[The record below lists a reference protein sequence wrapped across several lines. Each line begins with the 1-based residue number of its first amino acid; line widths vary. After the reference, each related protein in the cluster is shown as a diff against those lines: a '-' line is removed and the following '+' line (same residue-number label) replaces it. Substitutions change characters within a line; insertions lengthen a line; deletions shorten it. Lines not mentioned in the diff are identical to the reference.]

1 MVLTGSEIQHHPAM
15 ARADIN
21 KTVTTAKGLI
31 VTHHALT
38 KGGLLDT
45 FFLCSGVVNT
55 VDLLEVLGGCGY
67 TCADG

>member
-1 MVLTGSEIQHHPAM
+1 ML
-15 ARADIN
+15 DNIN